1 MKLGK
6 SLLRGFKSRLPHHS
20 FSMKHFN
27 LAAESNLPL
36 REKTAE
42 YFQCRSTDNRSK
54 TRLWSNLGD
63 FSPAY

>member
-1 MKLGK
+1 
-6 SLLRGFKSRLPHHS
+6 
-20 FSMKHFN
+20 MKHFN